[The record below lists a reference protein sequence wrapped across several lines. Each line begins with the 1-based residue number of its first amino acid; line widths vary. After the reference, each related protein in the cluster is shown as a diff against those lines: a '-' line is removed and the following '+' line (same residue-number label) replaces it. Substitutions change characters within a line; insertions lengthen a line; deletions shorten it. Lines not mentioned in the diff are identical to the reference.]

1 MSKKNNAKRNRER
14 NRRERQ
20 LAEAVRD
27 PNPLKF
33 TFTNDAPMSQPTPQD
48 SNEEL
53 VQRFKEIQGQDYYK
67 RNLSR
72 DSPTLKDT

>member
-20 LAEAVRD
+20 LAEAVSD
-27 PNPLKF
+27 PSPLTF
-33 TFTNDAPMSQPTPQD
+33 TVTNDAPEAQPTPRD

-53 VQRFKEIQGQDYYK
+53 LQRYKEIRGPEYYQ
-67 RNLSR
+67 RNES
-72 DSPTLKDT
+72 K